1 MIARNPP
8 LYIRLMGLVVWK
20 DKHVQAQT
28 EMVNQYIMLREQ
40 KPFCLMV
47 FSSKAYTGETITLLS
62 VYNIQFF
69 LFSVTIT
76 RPE

>member
-1 MIARNPP
+1 MIARSPP

-40 KPFCLMV
+40 TILLNGLLQQGLDERND
-47 FSSKAYTGETITLLS
+47 SSPLS
-62 VYNIQFF
+62 I
-69 LFSVTIT
+69 
-76 RPE
+76 